1 MSVIALCTKTLKT
14 LSCPPGKAKENV
26 WDARCKG
33 LMLEVRQ
40 SGGRTWYVR
49 YVDLRGKQRQLRI
62 GGADVVSLDQARK
75 RTDELRSQV
84 ALGRD
89 PAEEKALLR
98 QVPTLAEFVEERYL
112 PYVKGYK
119 RSWKLDESLL
129 RNHLLPKFGTRYLDQ
144 IKKDQI
150 VAMHLGHRVKGR
162 APASANRLLILMRYI
177 YNLALRWETP
187 GVLGNPTKDVPLFE
201 ENNKRE
207 RYLTQ
212 EEAQRLYDV
221 VQHSESK
228 MLRFIIPMLIL
239 TGARKREVLD
249 ARWTDFDTEQKLWR
263 IALSKSGKARYV
275 PLSEG
280 VLNLLA
286 LIGKE
291 RETWPAAHRDCPWVF
306 ANPDTGKPYTSIY
319 YTWDNAR
326 KRAGLPGLR
335 VHDLRH
341 SFASFLINAGRSI
354 YEVQKILGHT
364 QIKTTQRYSHLSQ
377 DTLLAAVNSAVET
390 LGQGFAQKTEM
401 LVPQDL

>member
-1 MSVIALCTKTLKT
+1 MSIIALCSKTLKT

-150 VAMHLGHRVKGR
+150 VAMHLAHRAKGR

-187 GVLGNPTKDVPLFE
+187 GVLGNPTKDVPLLE

-249 ARWTDFDTEQKLWR
+249 ALDGFRHRAKTL
-263 IALSKSGKARYV
+263 
-275 PLSEG
+275 
-280 VLNLLA
+280 
-286 LIGKE
+286 
-291 RETWPAAHRDCPWVF
+291 AHRAEQIWQGAVCAVVRRSVEPAF
-306 ANPDTGKPYTSIY
+306 ADRQR
-319 YTWDNAR
+319 AR
-326 KRAGLPGLR
+326 SVASGPSRLPLGVRQSGYRQAVYL
-335 VHDLRH
+335 DLLH
-341 SFASFLINAGRSI
+341 
-354 YEVQKILGHT
+354 
-364 QIKTTQRYSHLSQ
+364 
-377 DTLLAAVNSAVET
+377 
-390 LGQGFAQKTEM
+390 LGQRSQTRGLAGVEGA
-401 LVPQDL
+401 